1 MIWSNPTTDEVL
13 DERQKAT
20 DEVVFIGQ
28 ERIKTQLEPFMEAE
42 KFPHVLLTGDPG
54 LGKSHLAKWIA
65 WRRNKPSFERLAPVK
80 AHDLPA
86 YGILLLDEIH
96 RQKDVEELFPIMDKG
111 ILTIIA
117 ATTKPDKLDSAFRSR
132 FLISHRL
139 RPYNEDEMVQIIT
152 YMACTSTDPTDHQGD
167 TCPVHEATA
176 PDVLSLLAKAA
187 GGNPRTAERIV
198 ATAKGLD
205 TWDAEKILESV
216 RIKADGL
223 NDNHF
228 DYLTALQIIGRPAGI
243 KQILEFA
250 WISESEARSVERTLV
265 ERGFVELTPSGRK
278 LSTRGV
284 QYVELL
290 KDEGIL

>member
-1 MIWSNPTTDEVL
+1 MTWSKPITDEVL

-20 DEVVFIGQ
+20 DEIVFIGQ

-54 LGKSHLAKWIA
+54 LGKSQLARWIA
-65 WRRNKPSFERLAPVK
+65 WRRQKPSFERLAPVK

-86 YGILLLDEIH
+86 YGILLIDEIH
-96 RQKDVEELFPIMDKG
+96 RQKDVETLFPIMDKG

-139 RPYNEDEMVQIIT
+139 RLYTEDEMARIIT
-152 YMACTSTDPTDHQGD
+152 YMAGGPMD
-167 TCPVHEATA
+167 
-176 PDVLSLLAKAA
+176 SLAILAKAA
-187 GGNPRTAERIV
+187 AGNPRTAERIV
-198 ATAKGLD
+198 ATALGLD

-228 DYLTALQIIGRPAGI
+228 DYLIALQTIGRPAGI

-250 WISESEARSVERTLV
+250 WISESEARSVERILV

-278 LSTRGV
+278 LSTRGI

>member
-1 MIWSNPTTDEVL
+1 MTWSTPTTDDVL

-65 WRRNKPSFERLAPVK
+65 WRRSKPSFERLAPVK
-80 AHDLPA
+80 AHELPA
-86 YGILLLDEIH
+86 YGILLIDEVH
-96 RQKDVEELFPIMDKG
+96 RQRDVETLFPIMDKG
-111 ILTIIA
+111 ILTILA

-139 RPYNEDEMVQIIT
+139 RLYNEDEMARIIT
-152 YMACTSTDPTDHQGD
+152 YMAGGPMG
-167 TCPVHEATA
+167 
-176 PDVLSLLAKAA
+176 SLAILAKAA

-198 ATAKGLD
+198 RTAQGLD
-205 TWDAEKILESV
+205 TWDAETILESV

-228 DYLTALQIIGRPAGI
+228 DYLTALQTIGRPAGI
-243 KQILEFA
+243 KQILDFA

-278 LSTRGV
+278 LSTRGL

>member
-1 MIWSNPTTDEVL
+1 
-13 DERQKAT
+13 
-20 DEVVFIGQ
+20 
-28 ERIKTQLEPFMEAE
+28 
-42 KFPHVLLTGDPG
+42 
-54 LGKSHLAKWIA
+54 
-65 WRRNKPSFERLAPVK
+65 
-80 AHDLPA
+80 
-86 YGILLLDEIH
+86 
-96 RQKDVEELFPIMDKG
+96 
-111 ILTIIA
+111 LTILA

-139 RPYNEDEMVQIIT
+139 RFYNEDEMARIIT
-152 YMACTSTDPTDHQGD
+152 YMAGGPMG
-167 TCPVHEATA
+167 
-176 PDVLSLLAKAA
+176 SLTILAKAA

-198 ATAKGLD
+198 RTAQGLD

-228 DYLTALQIIGRPAGI
+228 DYLTALQTIGRPAGI

-278 LSTRGV
+278 LSTRGL